1 MKSYIEGLT
10 ILKTKETC
18 SQISFQNI
26 KQRGWGGGDFLEEG
40 VARIGQNCRNFDLD
54 ATKGKKIKIK

>member
-26 KQRGWGGGDFLEEG
+26 KQRGWGEDFLEEG

-54 ATKGKKIKIK
+54 VTKEKKN